1 MRHSEFLWAVAL
13 GIVFCGFII
22 YLTELS
28 RKEETY
34 KINCQALIGGW
45 HPDVPKKYAEQC
57 ALAQKERNDR

>member
-1 MRHSEFLWAVAL
+1 MRHSDFLWVVAI

-45 HPDVPKKYAEQC
+45 HPDVPKKFVELCEQ
-57 ALAQKERNDR
+57 AKMSRE